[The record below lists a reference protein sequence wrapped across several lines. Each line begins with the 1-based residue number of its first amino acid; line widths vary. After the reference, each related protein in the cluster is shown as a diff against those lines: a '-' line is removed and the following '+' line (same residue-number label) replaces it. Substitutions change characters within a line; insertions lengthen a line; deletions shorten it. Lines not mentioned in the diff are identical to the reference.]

1 MTDAPAQ
8 PGPTESTLPALVMPT
23 VVVFPGLLAALLVQ
37 EPGQSA
43 AVEAAATRNTPLALF
58 LAAGSQERGEG
69 IESAAE
75 MGVSARIARL
85 VRLPAGPIQ
94 LFLQGAA
101 RVRRR
106 AVGQREPFPEVVVEI
121 VRPPQVPAMGNPLRE
136 AVINS
141 LRAVAATSPTISDE
155 VVLLAANASDAG
167 DLADVVG
174 ATIELPPEQ
183 RQRLLETID
192 PIPRLEL
199 ALELCEERRRY
210 LEVSQQIR
218 EQVGARAGRQQRE
231 QLLREQLAAIQRE
244 LGELDPQQA
253 EVDALRRELA
263 AKELPEEV
271 RREVDRELSR
281 LAAIN
286 PASPEYAI
294 VRTRLDWIQNLPW
307 APPPPDSIDLA
318 QARAVLDE
326 DHYGLDQIKDRIID
340 YLAVTKLRGGIRG
353 PILCLVGPP
362 GVGKTSL
369 GQSIARALA
378 RPFVRASLGGIRDEA
393 DIRGHRR
400 TYVGA
405 LPGRIIQ
412 GMRRAGSRNP
422 VFMLDEVDKLGVS
435 LQGDPSAALLEVLDP
450 AQNNTFVDGYL
461 DVPYDLSRVFFI
473 CTANLLDTIPGPLVD
488 RMEVIQLAG
497 YTDQEKREIARR
509 HLLPRQMAEHGLPEG
524 AVRVDDEVLTA
535 LVRGWTREAGVRQ
548 LERQLAAICRK
559 LARRRASGDES
570 PVEVTVEMLTEWLG
584 PPRLDDDLLEEE
596 TVGAATGLAWTPV
609 GGDVLTVEASV
620 VPGSGQ
626 LTLTGQLGSVMQE
639 SARAAI
645 TYARSRADE
654 LGLPADFFSTHDL
667 HVHVPAGAVPKDGP
681 SAGVTLTTAVISA
694 ATGRPVDR
702 RWAMTGEVTLRGL
715 VLPVGGIKE
724 KVLAADRLGL
734 KGVILPSRNERD
746 LRDVPTDA
754 RERLQW
760 RMADR
765 VEQVLE
771 VVLRPRQ
778 EAAAALA

>member
-1 MTDAPAQ
+1 MTGAPVPA
-8 PGPTESTLPALVMPT
+8 GPNEGALPALVLPA
-23 VVVFPGLLAALLVQ
+23 VIVYPGLVAGLLVQ
-37 EPGQSA
+37 EPGPVA
-43 AVEAAATRNTPLALF
+43 AVESAAGRNVPLALF
-58 LAAGSQERGEG
+58 QAGEDEA
-69 IESAAE
+69 IEAAAE
-75 MGVSARIARL
+75 IGVSARIARL
-85 VRLPAGPIQ
+85 VRLPAGPLQ
-94 LFLQGAA
+94 LFVQGVA

-106 AVGQREPFPEVVVEI
+106 EVVRRDPFAEVVVETI
-121 VRPPQVPAMGNPLRE
+121 RPPQVPVLGNPLRE

-141 LRAVAATSPTISDE
+141 LRAVAAASPTISEE
-155 VVLLAANASDAG
+155 VVLLAANAGDAG
-167 DLADVVG
+167 ELADVVA
-174 ATIELPPEQ
+174 ATIELGPEQ
-183 RQRLLETID
+183 RQRVLESID

-199 ALELCEERRRY
+199 VLELSEERRRY

-218 EQVGARAGRQQRE
+218 EQVGARASRQQRE
-231 QLLREQLAAIQRE
+231 NFLREQLSAIQRE

-253 EVDALRRELA
+253 EVDALRRELE
-263 AKELPEEV
+263 AKDLPEEV
-271 RREVDRELSR
+271 RREVNRELSR

-294 VRTRLDWIQNLPW
+294 IRTRLDWIQNLPW
-307 APPPPDSIDLA
+307 ADPPPDTIDLE
-318 QARAVLDE
+318 QARTVLDA
-326 DHYGLDQIKDRIID
+326 DHYGLDRIKDRIID

-369 GQSIARALA
+369 GQSIARALGH
-378 RPFVRASLGGIRDEA
+378 PFVRASLGGVRDEA

-412 GMRRAGSRNP
+412 GMRRTQSRNP

-435 LQGDPSAALLEVLDP
+435 FQGDPSAALLEVLDP
-450 AQNNTFVDGYL
+450 AQNHAFVDSYL

-473 CTANLLDTIPGPLVD
+473 CTANVLDTIPAPLAD
-488 RMEVIQLAG
+488 RMEVIQLSG

-509 HLLPRQMAEHGLPEG
+509 HLLPKQMAEHGLPEG
-524 AVRVDDEVLTA
+524 TVLLDDEVLTS

-548 LERQLAAICRK
+548 LERQLAAVCRK

-570 PVEVTVEMLTEWLG
+570 PVPVTVEMLTEWLG
-584 PPRLDDDLLEEE
+584 PPRLEEDALLEEE
-596 TVGAATGLAWTPV
+596 AVGAATGLAWTPV
-609 GGDVLTVEASV
+609 GGDVLTVEASA

-645 TYARSRADE
+645 TYARSRADD

-667 HVHVPAGAVPKDGP
+667 HIHVPAGAVPKDGP
-681 SAGVTLTTAVISA
+681 SAGVTLATALISA
-694 ATGRPVDR
+694 ATRRPVDR

-734 KGVILPSRNERD
+734 KGVILPRRNERD
-746 LRDVPTDA
+746 LTDVPA
-754 RERLQW
+754 YVRERLQW
-760 RMADR
+760 RLVDR
-765 VEQVLE
+765 VDQVLE
-771 VVLRPRQ
+771 VVLRPRL
-778 EAAAALA
+778 EAAAALV

>member
-1 MTDAPAQ
+1 VTGASAPQ
-8 PGPTESTLPALVMPT
+8 GPNEATLPALVLPA
-23 VVVFPGLLAALLVQ
+23 VIVFPGLVAGLLVQ
-37 EPGQSA
+37 EPGPVAAVESA
-43 AVEAAATRNTPLALF
+43 AVRNAPLALF
-58 LAAGSQERGEG
+58 QAGEGEG
-69 IESAAE
+69 IDAAPE
-75 MGVSARIARL
+75 IGVSARIARL

-94 LFLQGAA
+94 LFLQGVA

-106 AVGQREPFPEVVVEI
+106 AVGQREPSPEVAVEI
-121 VRPPQVPAMGNPLRE
+121 IRPPQVPVLGNPLRE

-141 LRAVAATSPTISDE
+141 LRAVAAASPTISDE
-155 VVLLAANASDAG
+155 VVLLAANAGDAG
-167 DLADVVG
+167 ELADIVAG
-174 ATIELPPEQ
+174 TIELPPEQ
-183 RQRLLETID
+183 RQRVLETID

-199 ALELCEERRRY
+199 VLELSEGRRRY

-231 QLLREQLAAIQRE
+231 NLLREQLAAIQRE

-263 AKELPEEV
+263 AKPLPEEV
-271 RREVDRELSR
+271 RREVERELSR
-281 LAAIN
+281 LVAIN

-294 VRTRLDWIQNLPW
+294 IRTWLDWVQNLPW
-307 APPPPDSIDLA
+307 DDPPPDAIDLE
-318 QARAVLDE
+318 QARRVLDE
-326 DHYGLDQIKDRIID
+326 DHYGLDRIKDRIID

-369 GQSIARALA
+369 GQSIARALG
-378 RPFVRASLGGIRDEA
+378 RPFVRASLGGVRDEA

-405 LPGRIIQ
+405 LPGRIVE
-412 GMRRAGSRNP
+412 GMRRAASRNP

-435 LQGDPSAALLEVLDP
+435 FQGDPAAALLEVLDP
-450 AQNNTFVDGYL
+450 AQNHSFTDSYL
-461 DVPYDLSRVFFI
+461 DVPYDLSSVFFI
-473 CTANLLDTIPGPLVD
+473 CTANILDAIPGALVD
-488 RMEVIQLAG
+488 RMEVIELAG

-509 HLLPRQMAEHGLPEG
+509 HLLPRQMEEHGLPEG
-524 AVRVDDEVLTA
+524 SVLMDDEVLTR
-535 LVRGWTREAGVRQ
+535 LIRGWTREAGVRQ
-548 LERQLAAICRK
+548 LERQLAAVCRK
-559 LARRRASGDES
+559 VARRRASGDES
-570 PVEVTVEMLTEWLG
+570 AVRVTVEMLTDWLG
-584 PPRLDDDLLEEE
+584 PPRMDDAMIEEE
-596 TVGAATGLAWTPV
+596 AVGAATGLAWTPV

-620 VPGSGQ
+620 VPGTGQ

-645 TYARSRADE
+645 TYTRSRADG

-667 HVHVPAGAVPKDGP
+667 HIHVPAGAVPKDGP
-681 SAGVTLTTAVISA
+681 SAGVTLATALVSA

-702 RWAMTGEVTLRGL
+702 RWAMTGEITLHGL

-734 KGVILPSRNERD
+734 KGVLLPRRNERD
-746 LRDVPTDA
+746 LTDVPADV

-760 RMADR
+760 RLVER
-765 VEQVLE
+765 VDEVLE
-771 VVLRPRQ
+771 VVLRPRR
-778 EAAAALA
+778 EAAAAAV

>member
-1 MTDAPAQ
+1 VTDAPA
-8 PGPTESTLPALVMPT
+8 PTGPSESAQPALVLPT
-23 VVVFPGLLAALLVQ
+23 VIVFPGLLAALLVQ
-37 EPGQSA
+37 EPGPTA
-43 AVEAAATRNTPLALF
+43 AVESAAGRNVPLALF
-58 LAAGSQERGEG
+58 WAGDGDG
-69 IESAAE
+69 VDAAAE
-75 MGVSARIARL
+75 IGVSARIARL

-94 LFLQGAA
+94 LFLQGVA

-106 AVGQREPFPEVVVEI
+106 AVTQREPFAEVVVETI
-121 VRPPQVPAMGNPLRE
+121 RPPQVGVLGNPLRE

-141 LRAVAATSPTISDE
+141 LRAVAAASPTVADE
-155 VVLLAANASDAG
+155 VVLMAANATDAG
-167 DLADVVG
+167 ELADIVA

-183 RQRLLETID
+183 RQRVLESMD

-199 ALELCEERRRY
+199 ALDLAEERRRY

-218 EQVGARAGRQQRE
+218 EQVGARAGRLQRE
-231 QLLREQLAAIQRE
+231 NLLREQLAAIQRE

-253 EVDALRRELA
+253 EVDTLRRELA
-263 AKELPEEV
+263 AKDLPEEV

-281 LAAIN
+281 LVAIN

-307 APPPPDSIDLA
+307 ADPPPDSIDLA

-326 DHYGLDQIKDRIID
+326 DHYGLDRIKDRIID
-340 YLAVTKLRGGIRG
+340 YLAVAKLRGGIRG

-369 GQSIARALA
+369 GQSIARALG
-378 RPFVRASLGGIRDEA
+378 RPFVRASLGGARDEA

-422 VFMLDEVDKLGVS
+422 VFMLDEVDKLSAGF
-435 LQGDPSAALLEVLDP
+435 QGDPAAALLEVLDP
-450 AQNNTFVDGYL
+450 AQNHAFADSYL

-473 CTANLLDTIPGPLVD
+473 ATANVLDTIPGPLVD

-509 HLLPRQMAEHGLPEG
+509 HLLPHQMAEHGLPEG
-524 AVRVDDEVLTA
+524 TVILDDEVLTR
-535 LVRGWTREAGVRQ
+535 LIRGWTREAGVRQ
-548 LERQLAAICRK
+548 LERQLAAVCRK

-570 PVEVTVEMLTEWLG
+570 PARVTVEMLTEWLG
-584 PPRLDDDLLEEE
+584 PPRLDDDALVEDE
-596 TVGAATGLAWTPV
+596 TVGAATGLAWTSV

-620 VPGSGQ
+620 VPGGGH

-645 TYARSRADE
+645 TYARGRAGD
-654 LGLPADFFSTHDL
+654 LGLPEDFFSTHDL
-667 HVHVPAGAVPKDGP
+667 HIHVPAGAVPKDGP
-681 SAGVTLTTAVISA
+681 SAGVTLATALISA

-734 KGVILPSRNERD
+734 RGVVLPRRNERD
-746 LRDVPTDA
+746 LTDVPADV
-754 RERLQW
+754 RERLEW
-760 RMADR
+760 RLADR
-765 VEQVLE
+765 VDQVLE
-771 VVLRPRQ
+771 VVLRPRH
-778 EAAAALA
+778 EAAAALG

>member
-1 MTDAPAQ
+1 VANGGTQ
-8 PGPTESTLPALVMPT
+8 PALVLPT
-23 VVVFPGLLAALLVQ
+23 VIVFPGLVAGLLVQ
-37 EPGQSA
+37 DPGPTS
-43 AVEAAATRNTPLALF
+43 AVEAAAGRNVPLALF
-58 LAAGSQERGEG
+58 ALEQGTDVEA
-69 IESAAE
+69 AAE
-75 MGVSARIARL
+75 IGVSARIARL

-94 LFLQGAA
+94 LLVQGVA
-101 RVRRR
+101 RVRRLSV
-106 AVGQREPFPEVVVEI
+106 AGREPFAEVAVETI
-121 VRPPQVPAMGNPLRE
+121 RPPQVPVLGNPLRE

-141 LRAVAATSPTISDE
+141 LRAVAAASPTVADE
-155 VVLLAANASDAG
+155 VVMLAANASDAG
-167 DLADVVG
+167 ELADVV
-174 ATIELPPEQ
+174 AMTIELPPGQ
-183 RQRLLETID
+183 RQRVLETID

-199 ALELCEERRRY
+199 VLELSEERRRY

-231 QLLREQLAAIQRE
+231 ALLREQLSAIQRE

-253 EVDALRRELA
+253 EVDALRRDLE
-263 AKELPEEV
+263 AKDLPEEV
-271 RREVDRELSR
+271 RTEVNRELSR

-307 APPPPDSIDLA
+307 ADPPPDSIDLA

-326 DHYGLDQIKDRIID
+326 DHYGLDRIKDRITD

-369 GQSIARALA
+369 GQSIARALG
-378 RPFVRASLGGIRDEA
+378 RPFVRASLGGVRDEA

-412 GMRRAGSRNP
+412 GMRRAESRNP

-435 LQGDPSAALLEVLDP
+435 FQGDPSAALLEVLDP
-450 AQNNTFVDGYL
+450 AQNHAFVDSYL

-473 CTANLLDTIPGPLVD
+473 CTANVLDTIPAPLVD
-488 RMEVIQLAG
+488 RMEVIQLPG
-497 YTDQEKREIARR
+497 YTDGEKREIARR
-509 HLLPRQMAEHGLPEG
+509 HLLPREMEEHGLPDG
-524 AVRVDDEVLTA
+524 TVLLDDDVMTRLI
-535 LVRGWTREAGVRQ
+535 RGWTREAGVRQ
-548 LERQLAAICRK
+548 LERQLAAVCRK
-559 LARRRASGDES
+559 VARRRASGDES
-570 PVEVTVEMLTEWLG
+570 PVRVTVDALTEWLG
-584 PPRLDDDLLEEE
+584 PPRLDDDALLEEE

-645 TYARSRADE
+645 TYARGRAED
-654 LGLPADFFSTHDL
+654 LGLTPDFFSKHDL
-667 HVHVPAGAVPKDGP
+667 HIHVPAGAVPKDGP
-681 SAGVTLTTAVISA
+681 SAGVTLATALISA
-694 ATGRPVDR
+694 ATRRPVDR

-734 KGVILPSRNERD
+734 KGVILPHRNERD
-746 LRDVPTDA
+746 LTDVPADA
-754 RERLQW
+754 RERLEW
-760 RMADR
+760 RLVDR
-765 VEQVLE
+765 VDQVLE

-778 EAAAALA
+778 PAAAALV